1 MFQHFSSDGV
11 MEYVDMQMYG
21 HQETGSFVVFDLF
34 FSWSANYQALN
45 GIYTTFKS
53 PNIVKQNYRLVD
65 LLLTS

>member
-34 FSWSANYQALN
+34 FSWSANDRTAPL
-45 GIYTTFKS
+45 IVICKEDHKS
-53 PNIVKQNYRLVD
+53 DIKGLAFR
-65 LLLTS
+65 